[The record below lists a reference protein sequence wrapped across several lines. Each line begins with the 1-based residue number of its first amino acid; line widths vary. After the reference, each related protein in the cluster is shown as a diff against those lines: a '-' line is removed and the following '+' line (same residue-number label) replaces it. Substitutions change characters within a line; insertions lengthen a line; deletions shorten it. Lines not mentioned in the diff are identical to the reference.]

1 MDAFRWI
8 SVAFSMILG
17 LGVTRILSGAI
28 LVFRSRRR
36 ATLDWIPLAWAF
48 SIFVLQ
54 LQFWW
59 AVIELARVDR
69 VWSLFD
75 FLTMIAVPLELF
87 VAAALVLP
95 AEELDAGERLE
106 DEFQHDGRFGVLCL
120 SAYAATALFAD
131 WRIFAA
137 EIASTSTVLLVAE
150 ILLPLVFVVHS
161 RRGARAAA
169 TALYVLLVL
178 ASSLFLSP
186 RSY

>member
-17 LGVTRILSGAI
+17 LGVTRILSGSI

-48 SIFVLQ
+48 ATFVLQ

-59 AVIELARVDR
+59 AVIELARVER

-75 FLTMIAVPLELF
+75 FLTMIAIPLELF

-95 AEELDAGERLE
+95 AEELDAGERLG
-106 DEFQHDGRFGVLCL
+106 DEFERDGRFGVLCL

-131 WRIFAA
+131 WRIFGTSLASTATAVLAA
-137 EIASTSTVLLVAE
+137 EL
-150 ILLPLVFVVHS
+150 LLPLVIVVHTG
-161 RRGARAAA
+161 RGARATA

-178 ASSLFLSP
+178 FGSAILSP
-186 RSY
+186 SAY

>member
-36 ATLDWIPLAWAF
+36 ATLDWIPLAWAGSTF
-48 SIFVLQ
+48 ILQ

-59 AVIELARVDR
+59 AVIELARVER

-75 FLTMIAVPLELF
+75 FLTMIAIPLELF
-87 VAAALVLP
+87 AAAALILP
-95 AEELDAGERLE
+95 SEELDAGERLA
-106 DEFQHDGRFGVLCL
+106 DEFEHDGRFGVLCL

-131 WRIFAA
+131 ARIFGTGLVSSATA
-137 EIASTSTVLLVAE
+137 LLAAE
-150 ILLPLVFVVHS
+150 ILLPLVFALRS
-161 RRGARAAA
+161 GRGVRA
-169 TALYVLLVL
+169 TVTVLYFLLVIG
-178 ASSLFLSP
+178 SSLILSP
-186 RSY
+186 RAY

>member
-1 MDAFRWI
+1 MDTFRWI

-48 SIFVLQ
+48 STFVLQ

-59 AVIELARVDR
+59 AVIELARVER
-69 VWSLFD
+69 VWTLFD
-75 FLTMIAVPLELF
+75 FLTMIAVPLLLF
-87 VAAALVLP
+87 AAAALVLP
-95 AEELDAGERLE
+95 AEELEAGERLD

-120 SAYAATALFAD
+120 SAYAAVALFAD
-131 WRIFAA
+131 WRIFGAGLVSA
-137 EIASTSTVLLVAE
+137 PTAVLAAE

-161 RRGARAAA
+161 GRGARAMA

-178 ASSLFLSP
+178 SSSLFLSP
-186 RSY
+186 RAY